1 MKRRAMRLVDQVADG
16 ELSGAA
22 VKDRLAQLER
32 RRTELEAQFQE
43 GLDEVGNVALR
54 SAAPARYRRL
64 VERLAWPAPT
74 G

>member
-1 MKRRAMRLVDQVADG
+1 MRLVDQVADG

-22 VKDRLAQLER
+22 MKDRLAQLER
-32 RRTELEAQFQE
+32 
-43 GLDEVGNVALR
+43 
-54 SAAPARYRRL
+54 RRL